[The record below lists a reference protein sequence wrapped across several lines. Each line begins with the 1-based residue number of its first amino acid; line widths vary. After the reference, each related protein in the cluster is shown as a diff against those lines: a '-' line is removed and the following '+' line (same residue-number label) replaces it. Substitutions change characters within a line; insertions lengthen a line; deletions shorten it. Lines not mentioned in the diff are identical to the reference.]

1 MSMAYVAVAA
11 TVVSGLYTANT
22 QRQQGKYAA
31 EQANA
36 DAEAEA
42 ARSRLE
48 AERIREAGKKA
59 RSAAAAQAADNGLN
73 LGVGSPVVIDQEIA
87 YESEQDAWMTRLTGQ
102 SNAARISSQGRAEQK
117 LANTQATGTLL
128 QAAASSYSGY
138 KGAQAAKK
146 KG

>member
-1 MSMAYVAVAA
+1 MSWVVVGVTVATAAVGAY
-11 TVVSGLYTANT
+11 T
-22 QRQQGKYAA
+22 QHQQGKYAA

-48 AERIREAGKKA
+48 AERIRREGKKA
-59 RSAAAAQAADNGLN
+59 RSAAAAQAADNGLD

-87 YESEQDAWMTRLTGQ
+87 YNAEQDAWMTRLTGQ
-102 SNAARISSQGRAEQK
+102 SNASRISAQGAAEK
-117 LANTQATGTLL
+117 RMANTQAGVTLL
-128 QAAASSYSGY
+128 QAASSAYGGY
-138 KGAQAAKK
+138 KGAQTAKK

>member
-1 MSMAYVAVAA
+1 MSMAYVALAA
-11 TVVSGLYTANT
+11 TVVSGLYTAHS
-22 QRQQGKYAA
+22 QRQQGKYVA

-48 AERIREAGKKA
+48 AERIRKEGRKA
-59 RSAAAAQAADNGLN
+59 RSAAAAQAADNGLD

-117 LANTQATGTLL
+117 LANAQATGTLL
-128 QAAASSYSGY
+128 QTAASAYSGY
-138 KGAQAAKK
+138 KGIKAPTK

>member
-1 MSMAYVAVAA
+1 MSWVVVGVTVATAAVGAY
-11 TVVSGLYTANT
+11 
-22 QRQQGKYAA
+22 QQHQQGKYAA

-48 AERIREAGKKA
+48 AQRIREEGRKA
-59 RSAAAAQAADNGLN
+59 RSAAAAQAADNGLD

-102 SNAARISSQGRAEQK
+102 SRASRISSQGRAEQK
-117 LANTQATGTLL
+117 LANAQATGTLL

>member
-1 MSMAYVAVAA
+1 MSWVVVGVTVATAAVGAYQ
-11 TVVSGLYTANT
+11 

-48 AERIREAGKKA
+48 AERIRKEGRKA
-59 RSAAAAQAADNGLN
+59 RSAAAAQAADNGLD

-117 LANTQATGTLL
+117 LANAQATSTLL